1 MILQIKN
8 LKTHFFTRDNLVKAV
23 DDISLEIPS
32 GEIHGIAGESGSGKS
47 VMGLSIINLLQEPGK
62 IVGGKIHFNGK
73 EITKL
78 NEKEMQSIRGR
89 EISMIFQDATMSLN
103 PIINI
108 ETQMIE
114 AILAHKKIDYKKAR
128 NIAVQ
133 ALIEVGIKDAE
144 KKIKYYPHE
153 FSGGMRQRVA
163 IAIALI
169 NKPKL
174 IIADEPTTALDVTT
188 QAQILYLTQKLC
200 KENNTALI
208 WITHDLSVLSGL
220 VDKIS
225 IMYNGKIVETG
236 GVDSILDHP
245 QHPYTKKLINSIPKD
260 NVNEERVID
269 DNVIS
274 VQNLSKIYEKRKNL
288 VSNFISFFKQNKNN
302 LETNQAIKNLSLNIK
317 RGEVLGVVGESGC
330 GKSTL
335 GKIISGILE
344 KNSGNIFYNQEEI
357 SYTKK
362 TSLDIQM
369 VFQDPYSSLN
379 PRKKIID
386 IIAEAPIVHNII
398 KKKQSK
404 EYVAKL
410 MNDCGI
416 SPDLMFRYP
425 HQFSGGQRQRIAIA
439 RSLAVNPSVLI
450 CDEIVSALDVSIQ
463 AQILNLILKLNKL
476 NNLTIV
482 FISHDLSVVNYVS
495 NRVAVMYFGEIVE
508 LGNSKKV
515 FSKPSHTYTKAL
527 LSNLPNIKERNI
539 NYKSTLY
546 TEN

>member
-23 DDISLEIPS
+23 DDISLDIPP

-62 IVGGKIHFNGK
+62 IVGGNIHFNGK

-78 NEKEMQSIRGR
+78 NEKEMKSIRGR

-108 ETQMIE
+108 ETQMTE
-114 AILAHKKIDYKKAR
+114 AILAHKKIDYKNAR

-144 KKIKYYPHE
+144 IKIKYYPHE

-188 QAQILYLTQKLC
+188 QAQVLYLTQKLC
-200 KENNTALI
+200 KENKTTLI

-236 GVDSILDHP
+236 AVDRILDHP
-245 QHPYTKKLINSIPKD
+245 QHPYTKKLINSVPKD
-260 NVNEERVID
+260 NVNEERD
-269 DNVIS
+269 LNDNVIK
-274 VQNLSKIYEKRKNL
+274 VQNLSKIYEKKKNL
-288 VSNFISFFKQNKNN
+288 VSNFFSLFKQDKNN
-302 LETNQAIKNLSLNIK
+302 LETNQAIKNLSLNIR
-317 RGEVLGVVGESGC
+317 RGEILGVVGESGC

-344 KNSGNIFYNQEEI
+344 KNSGNIYYNHEEI

-398 KKKQSK
+398 KKQQSK

-416 SPDLMFRYP
+416 SPNLMFRYP
-425 HQFSGGQRQRIAIA
+425 HQFSGGRRQRIAIA

-463 AQILNLILKLNKL
+463 AQILNLILKLNKQ

-515 FSKPSHTYTKAL
+515 FSKPSHSYTKAL

>member
-8 LKTHFFTRDNLVKAV
+8 LKTHFFTRENIVKAV

-78 NEKEMQSIRGR
+78 NEKKMQSIRGR

-245 QHPYTKKLINSIPKD
+245 QHPYTKKLIQSIPKD
-260 NVNEERVID
+260 NVNEKRVID
-269 DNVIS
+269 DNIIS

-288 VSNFISFFKQNKNN
+288 VSNFISLFKKNKNN

-317 RGEVLGVVGESGC
+317 RGEILGVVGESGC

-386 IIAEAPIVHNII
+386 IIAEAPILHNII

-404 EYVAKL
+404 E
-410 MNDCGI
+410 
-416 SPDLMFRYP
+416 
-425 HQFSGGQRQRIAIA
+425 
-439 RSLAVNPSVLI
+439 
-450 CDEIVSALDVSIQ
+450 
-463 AQILNLILKLNKL
+463 
-476 NNLTIV
+476 
-482 FISHDLSVVNYVS
+482 
-495 NRVAVMYFGEIVE
+495 
-508 LGNSKKV
+508 
-515 FSKPSHTYTKAL
+515 
-527 LSNLPNIKERNI
+527 
-539 NYKSTLY
+539 
-546 TEN
+546 